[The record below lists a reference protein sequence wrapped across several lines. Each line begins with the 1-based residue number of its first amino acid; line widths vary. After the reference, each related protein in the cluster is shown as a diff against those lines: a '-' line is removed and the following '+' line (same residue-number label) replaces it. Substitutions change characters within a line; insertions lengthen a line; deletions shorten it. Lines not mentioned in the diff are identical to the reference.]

1 MHLSRTAFTM
11 IELIF
16 VIIILG
22 ILAAV
27 AIPKLAATRNDAM
40 ISKLASNIM
49 TSAAEISSYAMAK
62 SQMDSNFTVMSNAM
76 TNMANTGDAILSTN
90 KAEIKAGSVSD
101 CVIVSIDINNTTGVD
116 TLNIDFTNAG
126 SDSVCL
132 SLQRAID
139 TNEYP
144 MKLRG
149 TNVSY

>member
-1 MHLSRTAFTM
+1 MRNFNTAFTL
-11 IELIF
+11 IELVF
-16 VIIILG
+16 VIVILG
-22 ILAAV
+22 ILAVV
-27 AIPKLAATRNDAM
+27 AIPKLAATRNDAV

-49 TSAAEISSYAMAK
+49 TGAAEISSYAMSK
-62 SQMDSNFTVMSNAM
+62 SYIDSNFTVMSRSM
-76 TNMANTGDAILSTN
+76 TSMANTGDAILSAN
-90 KAEIKAGSVSD
+90 KAEIKAGSVND
-101 CVIVSIDINNTTGVD
+101 CVIVSIDINNTTGID

-132 SLQRAID
+132 ALQGAID